1 MLCKMLACT
10 TVARKQSAIPLEKG
24 HADGMDISLPRS
36 IFRSVADRFSMRR
49 CTAHYC
55 FTEVCQAIQ
64 SSLHPRLVCWPATR
78 EKWQENADA
87 FERQYGIQGCVGCVD
102 GSHVP
107 VKPPAHDR
115 DSYINRKGFP
125 SVNLMAVCDHF
136 QRFIHTYAERAGSV
150 HDARV
155 FRVSDIGR
163 RALDNELF
171 NCDEF
176 HLLGDLAYP
185 LLPQVQ
191 NKHFVIIHRLS
202 L

>member
-24 HADGMDISLPRS
+24 HADGMDISIPRS
-36 IFRSVADRFSMRR
+36 IFRSVADR
-49 CTAHYC
+49 

-125 SVNLMAVCDHF
+125 SVNLMAVCKVMH
-136 QRFIHTYAERAGSV
+136 
-150 HDARV
+150 
-155 FRVSDIGR
+155 
-163 RALDNELF
+163 
-171 NCDEF
+171 
-176 HLLGDLAYP
+176 
-185 LLPQVQ
+185 
-191 NKHFVIIHRLS
+191 IIVYG
-202 L
+202 